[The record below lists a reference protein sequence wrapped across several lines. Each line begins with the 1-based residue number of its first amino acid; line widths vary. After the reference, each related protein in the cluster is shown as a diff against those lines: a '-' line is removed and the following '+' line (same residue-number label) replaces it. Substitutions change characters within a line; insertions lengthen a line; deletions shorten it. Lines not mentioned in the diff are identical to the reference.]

1 MVVTDE
7 VLKMFIKLLFFG
19 IIYALPYVF
28 PKLWIL
34 SWVGLIPLI
43 YTVIE
48 KCSHISKKRAYFWGV
63 TFGLGY
69 FGVMF
74 HWFINFYPMEFAG
87 VTKQIAALLVAVC
100 WIGLSLVQALE
111 FGFLTLIY
119 RLIRPKKSNR
129 LFCALTFAAFWV
141 VFEWQQSLFWR
152 GVPWARLS
160 ITQSEAPFV
169 LQSASLFGNLFI
181 TGLIVAVNALL
192 TVALMFA
199 RDRLRGVGI
208 KAVLSSLKNKK
219 TAIFALA
226 ALAIFV
232 VNLTFGTI
240 RTAVCDTESDT
251 PIKAAVIQGNISS
264 LDKWGATALE
274 SLELYLDITEECVN
288 ETSATLVVW
297 PESVIPSA
305 IGRYPSVMRRI
316 ASFAERMDITLF
328 VGAFDDVYTDDGEL
342 MEYNA
347 IYLFR
352 PDGSISEDRYYK
364 RRLVPFGEYTPM
376 QTLVTTV
383 LPVLD
388 TFNIFNDPLDAG
400 VGSQLFDTEYGKI
413 GSLICFDSIYDTL
426 ATESVRD
433 GAQLLTLST
442 NDSWFSDSAAVY
454 QHNRHAMIRAIENG
468 RYIVR
473 AASTGVS
480 SVFTP
485 TGEMLTEIKP
495 LTKGYSTVTVYALKH
510 QTLYTYIGNV
520 FAYLC
525 VGYTAFLL
533 SYVITLKIKRNIK
546 KRAD

>member
-1 MVVTDE
+1 MVVTNE
-7 VLKMFIKLLFFG
+7 VLEMFIKLLFFG
-19 IIYALPYVF
+19 ITYALPYVF
-28 PKLWIL
+28 PKLWML

-87 VTKQIAALLVAVC
+87 ITKQIAALLVAVC

-129 LFCALTFAAFWV
+129 LFCALTFAAFGV

-219 TAIFALA
+219 TAMFALA
-226 ALAIFV
+226 ALAIFI

-274 SLELYLDITEECVN
+274 SLELYLDLTEECVN

-305 IGRYPSVMRRI
+305 IGKYPSVMRRI

-352 PDGSISEDRYYK
+352 PDGSISGDRYYK

-413 GSLICFDSIYDTL
+413 GSLICFDSIYDTRY
-426 ATESVRD
+426 TCYRI
-433 GAQLLTLST
+433 GA
-442 NDSWFSDSAAVY
+442 
-454 QHNRHAMIRAIENG
+454 G
-468 RYIVR
+468 RR
-473 AASTGVS
+473 AASHLINQRLMVQRFCRRIS
-480 SVFTP
+480 AQP
-485 TGEMLTEIKP
+485 PRYDK
-495 LTKGYSTVTVYALKH
+495 
-510 QTLYTYIGNV
+510 
-520 FAYLC
+520 
-525 VGYTAFLL
+525 
-533 SYVITLKIKRNIK
+533 SY
-546 KRAD
+546 